1 MLSTQFFGK
10 TPTKQRKYAERA
22 IKDFC
27 ILARASNL
35 PIDKQIDSVHMTLVW
50 LEAMLDFERK
60 EAKLRETQKKLQVSS
75 QEAQN
80 LDSRQELFKLATAM
94 NTLIFY
100 FSKEES
106 DEQRKIFVTV
116 VQSTIEK
123 LRGKKASLEK
133 TKLAELKESQR
144 INKGL

>member
-1 MLSTQFFGK
+1 MS
-10 TPTKQRKYAERA
+10 
-22 IKDFC
+22 
-27 ILARASNL
+27 
-35 PIDKQIDSVHMTLVW
+35 IDKQLDSVHMTLIW

-80 LDSRQELFKLATAM
+80 PDSRQELFKLATAM
-94 NTLIFY
+94 NILIFY
-100 FSKEES
+100 FSKEKG

-116 VQSTIEK
+116 AQSTIEQ
-123 LRGKKASLEK
+123 LRGKKASLEQ
-133 TKLAELKESQR
+133 TKLAELKERQR